1 MLTATVGAAVDFAP
15 FRRQFPALAR
25 EFNGHACAFLD
36 NPAGTQVPQ
45 DAIDRLCDFWT
56 TSNANLGGYFRT
68 SRESTRLFDETHA
81 AMADMLGAAS
91 PDEIIIGQ
99 NMTTL
104 TFAISRA
111 IARGLVAGDEI
122 VVTNL
127 DHDGNVAPWRALE
140 ERGVVIRV
148 VDINADDCTLDMADL
163 ASKIGSRTRVVAV
176 THCSNLVGT
185 VVDVAEVCRMARAV
199 GAISYIDAVQYAA
212 HGTIDVQALDC
223 DFLVC
228 SSYKF
233 FGPHLGILYGKRA
246 RLDAL
251 APYKVRPADDV
262 PPGRFETGTLNF
274 EGCAALLG
282 TFDYFQRVGRAAG
295 PATTS
300 RRALVTQALNAF
312 HAREQQLGRRL
323 IEGLQRIPGV
333 HIWGI
338 TDTNR
343 LAERVPTVS
352 FTKDGLHP
360 DAIAELL
367 GEQEIYVWSG
377 NNYALSLTER
387 LGLEQSGGMVRV
399 GPVHYNTEEEIDRLL
414 QHVEALRG

>member
-1 MLTATVGAAVDFAP
+1 MLTVPVEAAIDFAP

-25 EFNGHACAFLD
+25 EVNGRVSAFLD

-45 DAIDRLCDFWT
+45 DAIDRLRDYWIN
-56 TSNANLGGYFRT
+56 SNANLGGFFRA
-68 SRESTRLFDETHA
+68 SRHSTALFRETHA
-81 AMADMLGAAS
+81 AMADMLGAGAL
-91 PDEIIIGQ
+91 DEIIIGQ

-111 IARGLVAGDEI
+111 IARTLGADDEI

-148 VDINADDCTLDMADL
+148 VDINPEDCTLDMADL
-163 ASKIGSRTRVVAV
+163 ASKINSRTRVVAV

-185 VVDVAEVCRMARAV
+185 IVDVAEVCRLAREA

-212 HGTIDVQALDC
+212 HGAIDVRALDC

-251 APYKVRPADDV
+251 EPYKVRPADDV

-295 PATTS
+295 PAATS

-312 HAREQQLGRRL
+312 HAQERQLGRRL

-333 HIWGI
+333 RVWGI
-338 TDTNR
+338 TNPNR

-360 DAIAELL
+360 DAIAESL

-387 LGLEQSGGMVRV
+387 LGLERSGGMVRV
-399 GPVHYNTEEEIDRLL
+399 GPVHYNTVEEIDRLL
-414 QHVEALRG
+414 EHVESLRC